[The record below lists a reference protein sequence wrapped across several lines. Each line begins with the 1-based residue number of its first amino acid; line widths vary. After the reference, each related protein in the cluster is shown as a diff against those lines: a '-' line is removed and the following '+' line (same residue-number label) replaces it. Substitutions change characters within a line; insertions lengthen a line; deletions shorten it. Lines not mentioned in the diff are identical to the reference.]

1 MAEAGRRLEALEERS
16 TSTGD
21 PMTDDAL
28 ERVLRLVSE
37 GRLTADEAGPILDAL
52 ETRRDSAEAR
62 TTRTSDRPA
71 SGTATKPSGD
81 RSPARAI
88 RIEVSDHGRK
98 VVNLR
103 VPLALGRAAL
113 DRIPG
118 LTDTITERVREALA
132 SGITGPIVD
141 VDDDG
146 DGVRIV
152 IE

>member
-1 MAEAGRRLEALEERS
+1 MSDE
-16 TSTGD
+16 
-21 PMTDDAL
+21 AL

-37 GRLTADEAGPILDAL
+37 GRLTAEEAGPILDAL
-52 ETRRDSAEAR
+52 DAR
-62 TTRTSDRPA
+62 AGIADAPTARHTDQAGAAPA
-71 SGTATKPSGD
+71 ATASSGRA
-81 RSPARAI
+81 PARAI
-88 RIEVSDHGRK
+88 RIEVSDRGQK

-118 LTDTITERVREALA
+118 LSEATADRIREAIV
-132 SGITGPIVD
+132 SGISGPIVD
-141 VDDDG
+141 IDDDG